1 VQLGLSKPQCRELGI
16 PWTRDMHTISM
27 RPLIY
32 SKASLPTG
40 LIKPQRKKLGGTQM
54 HTLKGCRFKN
64 CTPLSSALP
73 SLWPSFCSLQTLSTH
88 SLQTPST
95 RLVPCHK
102 HLQIYMYGN
111 ITVQIYMHGNIT
123 VPAFLMSPAYPNTV
137 HTQSPN
143 NVHVSSAMPQ
153 TSTDLYAW

>member
-1 VQLGLSKPQCRELGI
+1 MQLGLSKPQCRELGI

-88 SLQTPST
+88 SLQTPSAC
-95 RLVPCHK
+95 LVPCHK
-102 HLQIYMYGN
+102 HLQIYM
-111 ITVQIYMHGNIT
+111 QQHHGACLLN
-123 VPAFLMSPAYPNTV
+123 VPSVPNGTGRQQEAPAPVPRVLRAVPY
-137 HTQSPN
+137 
-143 NVHVSSAMPQ
+143 
-153 TSTDLYAW
+153 